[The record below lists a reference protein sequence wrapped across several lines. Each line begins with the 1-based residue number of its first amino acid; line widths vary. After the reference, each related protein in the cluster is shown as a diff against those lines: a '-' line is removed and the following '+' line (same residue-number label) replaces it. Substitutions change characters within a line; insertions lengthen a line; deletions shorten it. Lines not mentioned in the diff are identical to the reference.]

1 MVSFSGKLRIN
12 KIITIT
18 IIIIIITIIIIKTIK
33 VHSSEGLY
41 LPKLKGAS
49 DPVLN
54 ISTIRFLLIPWWWR
68 MLYFSEIVIRV
79 YISTTLEGAVII

>member
-18 IIIIIITIIIIKTIK
+18 ITIIIIIIIITIIIIKTIK

-54 ISTIRFLLIPWWWR
+54 ISTIRS
-68 MLYFSEIVIRV
+68 Y
-79 YISTTLEGAVII
+79 

>member
-18 IIIIIITIIIIKTIK
+18 IIIIIITIIIIIKTIK

-49 DPVLN
+49 DPV
-54 ISTIRFLLIPWWWR
+54 ILLIPWWWR
-68 MLYFSEIVIRV
+68 MLYFSEIVLISGVIRV
-79 YISTTLEGAVII
+79 YVSTTLEGAVII

>member
-18 IIIIIITIIIIKTIK
+18 ITIIIIIIITIIIIKTIK

-54 ISTIRFLLIPWWWR
+54 ISTIRS
-68 MLYFSEIVIRV
+68 Y
-79 YISTTLEGAVII
+79 